1 MTRAPGR
8 GGGNGELAFIPLG
21 GTGEIGMNLNLYRC
35 DGAYIAI
42 DCGIGFGTTPE
53 VDVMMPDPAFIAE
66 RKKDL
71 RALIITHAHED
82 HIGALAWLWPRLGCQ
97 VYGTAFALA
106 VARRKLGERG
116 LLNSVRLIEMVPGQR
131 IDLAPFDIEPIHVAH
146 SIVEAC
152 ALAIRTPHGT
162 ILHTGDWKLDP
173 TPLIGPPTDEAAFA
187 RLGEEGVLALV
198 CDSTNALV
206 EGHSGSEADVRR
218 NLATLIRDLP
228 GRVAVTCFATNVAR
242 MESIALAAKGA
253 GRKVALVGRSLRN
266 IAAACAEVGYL
277 QDLPPFLDDRAAGYL
292 ADDEVL
298 LICAGSQGEPRSAL
312 ARIAADT
319 HQSIAL
325 GEGDTVIFSA
335 REIPGNERA
344 IQRVQDDF
352 ARRGVDVMT
361 ADDHMVHVSG
371 HPARD
376 ELKRLYRLVK
386 PRYAIPTHGEF
397 RHLAEHADLAEDCGA
412 EPILLEDGDVL
423 RLGPGAP
430 KVTDSAP
437 VGRLVADGDR
447 LLPING
453 AALAARR
460 TMLTNGTVVASLA
473 VDASGKLLAPP
484 QLSAPGLFDSTA
496 ESDALARQLA
506 DALGSL
512 PAAVRR
518 DDEGL
523 REAARGALRRAVNQS
538 LAKRPAVEVHLLRV
552 GG

>member
-8 GGGNGELAFIPLG
+8 AAANGDLAFIPLG

-53 VDVMMPDPAFIAE
+53 VDVMMPDPTYIAE
-66 RKKDL
+66 RRKDL

-82 HIGALAWLWPRLGCQ
+82 HIGALAWLWPRLGCP

-106 VARRKLGERG
+106 VARRKLAERG
-116 LLNSVRLIEMVPGQR
+116 LLNSVRLIEMIPGQR

-162 ILHTGDWKLDP
+162 VLHTGDWKLDP

-218 NLATLIRDLP
+218 NLATLIRDMP

-397 RHLAEHADLAEDCGA
+397 RHLAEHADLAEDCGS

-460 TMLTNGTVVASLA
+460 TMLANGTVVASLA

-506 DALGSL
+506 EALGSL

-538 LAKRPAVEVHLLRV
+538 LAKRPTVEVHLLRL

>member
-1 MTRAPGR
+1 MIRAPGR
-8 GGGNGELAFIPLG
+8 AAANGDLAFIPLG

-53 VDVMMPDPAFIAE
+53 VDVMMPDPTYIAE
-66 RKKDL
+66 RRKDL

-82 HIGALAWLWPRLGCQ
+82 HIGALAWLWPRLGCP

-106 VARRKLGERG
+106 VARRKLAERG
-116 LLNSVRLIEMVPGQR
+116 LLNSVRLIEMIPGQR

-162 ILHTGDWKLDP
+162 VLHTGDWKLDP

-218 NLATLIRDLP
+218 NLATLIRDMP

-298 LICAGSQGEPRSAL
+298 LICAGSQGEARSAL

-397 RHLAEHADLAEDCGA
+397 RHLAEHADLAEDCGS

-460 TMLTNGTVVASLA
+460 TMLANGTVVASLA

-506 DALGSL
+506 EALGSL

-538 LAKRPAVEVHLLRV
+538 LAKRPTVEVHLLRL

>member
-1 MTRAPGR
+1 MTRTPGSK
-8 GGGNGELAFIPLG
+8 GELAFIPLG

-35 DGAYIAI
+35 DGAYLAI

-53 VDVMMPDPAFIAE
+53 VEIMMPDPAFIAE
-66 RKKDL
+66 RRLDL
-71 RALIITHAHED
+71 RALVLTHAHED
-82 HIGALAWLWPRLGCQ
+82 HVGALAWLWPQLSCP
-97 VYGTAFALA
+97 VYGTPFALA
-106 VARRKLGERG
+106 VARRKLSERG
-116 LLNSVRLIEMVPGQR
+116 LLNSVRLIEIRPGQR
-131 IDLAPFDIEPIHVAH
+131 IDLSPFNIEPIHVAH
-146 SIVEAC
+146 SIPEAC

-162 ILHTGDWKLDP
+162 VLHTGDWKLDP
-173 TPLIGPPTDEAAFA
+173 TPLVGPPTDEAAFA

-206 EGHSGSEADVRR
+206 EGHSGSEAEVRR
-218 NLATLIRDLP
+218 ALVPLIRDLP

-242 MESIALAAKGA
+242 MESIALAARAA

-277 QDLPPFLDDRAAGYL
+277 RDLPPFIDDREAGYL
-292 ADDEVL
+292 GDDEVL

-325 GEGDTVIFSA
+325 GEGDTVIFSS
-335 REIPGNERA
+335 RQIPGNERA

-352 ARRGVDVMT
+352 ARRGVEIMT

-386 PRYAIPTHGEF
+386 PRYAVPTHGEF

-460 TMLTNGTVVASLA
+460 SMLANGTVVASLA
-473 VDASGKLLAPP
+473 VDASGRLLAPP
-484 QLSAPGLFDSTA
+484 QLSAPGLFDSAA
-496 ESDALARQLA
+496 EEDALARRLA
-506 DALGSL
+506 EAVNGL
-512 PAAVRR
+512 PSAVRR
-518 DDEGL
+518 DDDGL
-523 REAARGALRRAVNQS
+523 REAARGALKRAVNQG
-538 LAKRPAVEVHLLRV
+538 LAKRPAVEVHLLRL

>member
-1 MTRAPGR
+1 
-8 GGGNGELAFIPLG
+8 
-21 GTGEIGMNLNLYRC
+21 
-35 DGAYIAI
+35 
-42 DCGIGFGTTPE
+42 
-53 VDVMMPDPAFIAE
+53 VPDPGWLAD
-66 RKKDL
+66 RSQDL
-71 RALIITHAHED
+71 LALVITHAHED
-82 HIGALAWLWPRLGCQ
+82 HIGAVAHLWRSLKCPVIAGP
-97 VYGTAFALA
+97 FASNVL
-106 VARRKLGERG
+106 RRKLAEVG
-116 LLNSVRLIEMVPGQR
+116 LGHDVKIITNSLPGRHEIGPFGLEFIQVTHSVP
-131 IDLAPFDIEPIHVAH
+131 
-146 SIVEAC
+146 EAS
-152 ALAIRTPHGT
+152 ALAIRTRHGLV
-162 ILHTGDWKLDP
+162 LHTGDWKLDP

-218 NLATLIRDLP
+218 NLATLIRDMP

-397 RHLAEHADLAEDCGA
+397 RHLAEHADLAEDCGS

-460 TMLTNGTVVASLA
+460 TMLANGTVVASLA

-506 DALGSL
+506 EALGSL

-538 LAKRPAVEVHLLRV
+538 LAKRPTVEVHLLRL